1 MGLDLRIGA
10 LTGALIYYKQ
20 MNVPIS
26 IVIPA
31 HNEELTLPKT
41 LKGLL
46 SQSVLPQEIIIVNNA
61 STDQTCQVVKRY
73 QLDFKKN
80 NVEVHL
86 IHQPILGV
94 ARARNSGFF
103 AATQPIISSIDCDS
117 LPSQHWLKSIQHH
130 FETTDSIAVTGI
142 LIFHDGPLLI
152 RWLSEHRWFQL
163 YFAITNKLFGFQ
175 SITTA
180 NCAVLKK
187 IFLKTGGFDKNIIS
201 PNDLDDFDFAS
212 RLKKFGTV
220 RCDPR
225 IIVYT
230 SMRRYGNV
238 FTAIQTTIHRWK
250 AIFRILKKMRD

>member
-103 AATQPIISSIDCDS
+103 AATQPAIASIDCDS
-117 LPSQHWLKSIQHH
+117 FPSQTWLESIHHH
-130 FETTDSIAVTGI
+130 FQTTDSIAVTGI
-142 LIFHDGPLLI
+142 LIFHDGPMPI
-152 RWLSEHRWFQL
+152 RWLSEHGWFQF
-163 YFAITNKLFGFQ
+163 YFSMINKLFGFQ
-175 SITTA
+175 SISTA
-180 NCAVLKK
+180 NCA
-187 IFLKTGGFDKNIIS
+187 IRRETFLKTNGFDENIVS
-201 PNDLDDFDFAS
+201 PNDLDDFELS
-212 RLKKFGTV
+212 TRLGKFGTV

-225 IIVYT
+225 IVVYT
-230 SMRRYGNV
+230 SMRRYGHIL
-238 FTAIQTTIHRWK
+238 TAIRTTIHRWK
-250 AIFRILKKMRD
+250 TIIRILQKIHH